1 MSLKEKRI
9 GVLMGG
15 DSSERNVSLKS
26 GMAVFEA
33 LKDSG
38 LNVVSLEVKKETED
52 EVKSLLSN
60 NQVDL
65 VFIAMHGGFGEDGH
79 LQHILE
85 KIHMP
90 FTGPKEKS
98 SRLAMDKLASRRL
111 FEKSGLLVPAYV
123 CLKKTD
129 SLKAIDRLHFP
140 LVVKPASQGSSIGIS
155 FIETPS
161 QVEEAVRLAFQYD
174 DSVLVEEF
182 VKGREIT
189 VSVLDG
195 KPLPI
200 VEIIPKNKFFDFQA
214 KYEKGMTDYIV
225 PADLSDAVARASQK
239 DAVTAYRALD
249 CRHLS
254 RVDIILKDDV
264 APTVLEVN
272 TIPGFTATSLFPKA
286 ARAAGVSF
294 QELCTRL
301 LELAVRDNG

>member
-1 MSLKEKRI
+1 MSLEEKRI

-15 DSSERNVSLKS
+15 ASSERDISLKS

-33 LKDSG
+33 LKAVG
-38 LNVVSLEVKKETED
+38 LDAVSLEVKNETED

-60 NQVDL
+60 SHVDA
-65 VFIAMHGGFGEDGH
+65 VFIAMHGGFGEDGR

-98 SRLAMDKLASRRL
+98 SRLAMDKLVSRRL

-123 CLKKTD
+123 CLKKQD
-129 SLKAIDRLHFP
+129 SLKIIDRLHFP
-140 LVVKPASQGSSIGIS
+140 LVVKPTSQGSSIGIS
-155 FIETPS
+155 FIDAFEK
-161 QVEEAVRLAFQYD
+161 VEEAVALAFQYD
-174 DSVLVEEF
+174 DTVLIEEF
-182 VKGREIT
+182 IEGREIT

-195 KPLPI
+195 EPLPI
-200 VEIIPKNKFFDFQA
+200 VEIIPKKKFFDFQA
-214 KYEKGMTDYIV
+214 KYEKGMTDYVV
-225 PADLSDAVARASQK
+225 PADLSEAIARASQK
-239 DAVTAYRALD
+239 DAVVAYRTLD

-254 RVDIILKDDV
+254 RVDMILKEDRL
-264 APTVLEVN
+264 PYVLEVN

-294 QELCTRL
+294 QELCTKL
-301 LELAVRDNG
+301 LEFAVRDNG